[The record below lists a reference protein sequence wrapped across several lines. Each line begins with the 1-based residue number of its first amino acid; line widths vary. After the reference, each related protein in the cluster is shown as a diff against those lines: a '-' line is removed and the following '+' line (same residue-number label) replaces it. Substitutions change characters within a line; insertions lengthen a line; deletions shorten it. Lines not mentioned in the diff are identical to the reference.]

1 MYLFLLIHIKF
12 TDVGESYN
20 NRALLKGGTLII
32 GVVPLTDMLLQSH
45 PYHPLIPRSYFNM
58 SRNASCNKIC
68 LQISLASLAKVF
80 KRKCLLT

>member
-20 NRALLKGGTLII
+20 NHALLMGDTLII

-58 SRNASCNKIC
+58 SRNASCSKIC